1 MSMDYPSLMLVLLYT
16 LAIGAA
22 VGFYVARALF

>member
-1 MSMDYPSLMLVLLYT
+1 MDYPSLSVIMLYT

-22 VGFYVARALF
+22 VGFYVTRAIF